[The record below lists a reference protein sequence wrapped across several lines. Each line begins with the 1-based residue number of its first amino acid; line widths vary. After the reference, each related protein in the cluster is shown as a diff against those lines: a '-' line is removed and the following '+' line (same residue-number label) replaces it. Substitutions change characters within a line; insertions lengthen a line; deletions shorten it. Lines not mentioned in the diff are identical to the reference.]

1 MDNLA
6 VKLQELLEEYSQYN
20 GNVIKDL
27 IEKSPF
33 SFLLCQSLFVKIS
46 QNGEIDEIERNFI
59 IDYMRSG
66 LMNKEE
72 ILDYEDLRI
81 KYPKIDLPVVDF

>member
-1 MDNLA
+1 MSNLV

-20 GNVIKDL
+20 GNVIEDL

-33 SFLLCQSLFVKIS
+33 SFLLCQSLFIKIV

-81 KYPKIDLPVVDF
+81 KYPKINLPIVDF